1 MLRKFSL
8 KPIHT
13 VLKQMMILVLLIS
26 AVTGMLIPKSD
37 LCNSEAGM
45 TCSLPGNLY

>member
-1 MLRKFSL
+1 
-8 KPIHT
+8 
-13 VLKQMMILVLLIS
+13 MMILVLLIS

-45 TCSLPGNLY
+45 TCSLPYISMFRLFFKKFQFVVRLT